1 MTFSHFQPRNWN
13 FSHFFSPQFFPPKL
27 SSFSCPTGNSSCSLS
42 YAPGEF
48 SIWDLGLLSLKT
60 TPGEGNFG
68 VFWEFPVFF
77 PSEIPGERFPGANG
91 QWRSS
96 KPRGSRASFL
106 ETRKNSRCVG
116 QIHEFPC
123 FILFFGGVLFGIFWG
138 IFFGIWG
145 FGGLGVFFGIWGFSG
160 ESSFGIFWR
169 VWRFWGVLFGI
180 LGFLERLFDIFWG
193 ELGFLGIFLSYSG
206 FLGGMGFWG
215 FIWEFW
221 GFYLEFWAF
230 HLFFC
235 NFLWFYLGF

>member
-1 MTFSHFQPRNWN
+1 MGSMNFRNCEFLPPFPTQPWKHPPLFPIIFLDSSVTFSHFQPRNWN

-96 KPRGSRASFL
+96 KPRGSRASD
-106 ETRKNSRCVG
+106 RKSV
-116 QIHEFPC
+116 
-123 FILFFGGVLFGIFWG
+123 V
-138 IFFGIWG
+138 
-145 FGGLGVFFGIWGFSG
+145 
-160 ESSFGIFWR
+160 
-169 VWRFWGVLFGI
+169 
-180 LGFLERLFDIFWG
+180 
-193 ELGFLGIFLSYSG
+193 
-206 FLGGMGFWG
+206 
-215 FIWEFW
+215 
-221 GFYLEFWAF
+221 
-230 HLFFC
+230 
-235 NFLWFYLGF
+235 